1 MVINWDYQRNNLLY
15 FYWNFARMKMYNWMN
30 DCKNVKRLSVLMFKK
45 KKTYL
50 VRLFADITI
59 LRCDKYWNVHHYIYY
74 STTDILLV
82 FCQLV
87 PLLMVYPG
95 QSRNI
100 QRTRHVLRKS
110 VGTSFVRRKR
120 SVEKPKKLFDEI
132 LLGACESKSKTV
144 EPQVSRNNS
153 TSTDMASCFCSTGL
167 LPR

>member
-1 MVINWDYQRNNLLY
+1 MCQCSR
-15 FYWNFARMKMYNWMN
+15 
-30 DCKNVKRLSVLMFKK
+30 K

-50 VRLFADITI
+50 VRLFADITM

-87 PLLMVYPG
+87 PLLIVYPG

-100 QRTRHVLRKS
+100 QRTRHVLRTS
-110 VGTSFVRRKR
+110 VGTTSVRRKR

-132 LLGACESKSKTV
+132 VLGACESKSKTV
-144 EPQVSRNNS
+144 EPEVSRNNS

-167 LPR
+167 LPRYIRVTAYVYTRGR